1 MNTKMTLKTLVIA
14 LGLGATAISGNVLA
28 ASGTSTA
35 TPAVVANQ
43 VNFSIVIP
51 AFLTFRVGTV
61 GATIN
66 TMLFTVPVANVGN
79 ATAVAATGG
88 DAPAGGTGVNVSV
101 IGNRGQV
108 TITTAVAGAGAGL
121 GTGTAADGFIN
132 YNQISTVST
141 NVGGLN
147 APVLANAAVPAVL
160 PTLGVGPAGRVTNQT
175 AIWNY
180 SYLNTTVPSSGTYTG
195 SATYTATMP

>member
-1 MNTKMTLKTLVIA
+1 MKTIRVNRILAATMATLV
-14 LGLGATAISGNVLA
+14 LGSGSALA

-35 TPAVVANQ
+35 APATVANQ
-43 VNFSIVIP
+43 VNFSILIP

-66 TMLFTVPVANVGN
+66 TMLFSVPAANVGN
-79 ATAVAATGG
+79 STAVAATGG

-101 IGNRGQV
+101 LGNRGQV
-108 TITTAVAGAGAGL
+108 TITTTVAAATGL
-121 GTGTAADGFIN
+121 GTGTPADGFIN
-132 YNQISTVST
+132 YNQISTVSS
-141 NVGGLN
+141 NVAGLN
-147 APVLANAAVPAVL
+147 APALANAGIPAVL
-160 PTLGVGPAGRVTNQT
+160 PTLGSGGAGRVTNQV

-180 SYLNTTVPSSGTYTG
+180 SYLNTTVPSSGTYSG